1 MPSITSVQPESPIM
15 AEPTRS
21 LDGNPSGGG
30 EAGSRLLG
38 RGSRGTAPP
47 RPVALGLGIAV
58 IIVALDQATKWWLL
72 LAMQQNDGRF
82 IEVTDFFDIVLVWN
96 RGVSFGMFNNDA
108 GLNGLLFSLLA
119 AVIVVALLVWLRRAA
134 SPLIVIAIG
143 LVIGG
148 AVGNVIDRLRLG
160 AVVDF
165 LDFHLGSWHWPAF
178 NVADAAI
185 CVGVGLMIVDGLLTR
200 REASI

>member
-1 MPSITSVQPESPIM
+1 VPHRHV
-15 AEPTRS
+15 
-21 LDGNPSGGG
+21 
-30 EAGSRLLG
+30 
-38 RGSRGTAPP
+38 
-47 RPVALGLGIAV
+47 VLGLGIAAV
-58 IIVALDQATKWWLL
+58 VVVLDQATKWWLL
-72 LAMQQNDGRF
+72 QTMQQNNGRF
-82 IEVTDFFDIVLVWN
+82 IEMTDFFDIVLVWN

-108 GLNGLLFSLLA
+108 GLNGMLFSLLA

-134 SPLIVIAIG
+134 SAVIGVAIG

-148 AVGNVIDRLRLG
+148 AIGNVADRLRLG

-185 CVGVGLMIVDGLLTR
+185 CVGVGLMVIDGLLTR
-200 REASI
+200 RETSS